1 MSANAPPLS
10 LREAL
15 ASRARLAL
23 AAVPQSLPGG
33 VDAWLLQGSPG
44 RALLVHVH
52 VASLF
57 FPDLEAL
64 TQEPGR
70 GRRRVLLVRVPVAY
84 HTPAVLDGLQSLLQ
98 TLQRDDAYQEFEA
111 IAAVVRE
118 DGTYAISDLDLEVQR
133 QRQAQASP
141 LRGEVRRGRLHT
153 WYGLKGF
160 GFLTANGETY
170 FVHGAQLSDP
180 QLREA
185 VTRALPDGG
194 LAVRFTHGGNDGR
207 RYARALSVVRDGGPH
222 DGRG

>member
-1 MSANAPPLS
+1 MSAKAPS
-10 LREAL
+10 LTLRDAL
-15 ASRARLAL
+15 ALRSRLPL
-23 AAVPQSLPGG
+23 AAVPQSVPGG
-33 VDAWLLQGSPG
+33 VDAWLVQGSPG

-52 VASLF
+52 VAALF

-64 TQEPGR
+64 THEPGR
-70 GRRRVLLVRVPVAY
+70 GRRRLLLVRVPVEH
-84 HTPAVLDGLQSLLQ
+84 HTPMVLDGLESLLQ

-111 IAAVVRE
+111 IAAVVRD

-133 QRQAQASP
+133 QRQAQAAP

-170 FVHGAQLSDP
+170 FVHGAQLADP

-207 RYARALSVVRDGGPH
+207 RYARALAVVRDVTRE
-222 DGRG
+222 DGR